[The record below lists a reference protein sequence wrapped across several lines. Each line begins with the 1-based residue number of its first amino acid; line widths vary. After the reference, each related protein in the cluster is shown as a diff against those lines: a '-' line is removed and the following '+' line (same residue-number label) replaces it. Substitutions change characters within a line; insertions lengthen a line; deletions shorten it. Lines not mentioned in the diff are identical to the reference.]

1 VNARRAQI
9 FVETTVSRCYG
20 LHRHYMVGT
29 TRDTVKQTDR
39 YLVIVPASEPALF
52 DYLAHRLEGDHRTDV
67 IVDRRHSPRQG
78 RPVLSSCHRVVVVR
92 CGARRQTAPAHL
104 PIAAVA
110 AERTH
115 MEETQIMDDRQRVD
129 RWLEESQYLMG
140 RLIPGFLDD
149 RERLKVKLEQT
160 EEECSRMR
168 MEILELR
175 KEVQGLQG
183 DVQFYKSEQAT
194 AIDTMS
200 GVMETLNHL
209 QRPLGDLYRRMQ
221 TAHPLGA
228 EMKV

>member
-1 VNARRAQI
+1 
-9 FVETTVSRCYG
+9 
-20 LHRHYMVGT
+20 MVDT
-29 TRDTVKQTDR
+29 TRDTVQQTDC

-52 DYLAHRLEGDHRTDV
+52 DYLTHRFDGDRRTEV
-67 IVDRRHSPRQG
+67 IVDRRHRPRQG

-92 CGARRQTAPAHL
+92 CGARRQTAPPHL
-104 PIAAVA
+104 PITAAA
-110 AERTH
+110 AERTL
-115 MEETQIMDDRQRVD
+115 MEETHIVDDRQRVD

-149 RERLKVKLEQT
+149 RERLKAKLEQT

-183 DVQFYKSEQAT
+183 DVQFYKSEQA
-194 AIDTMS
+194 AAVDTMA
-200 GVMETLNHL
+200 GVMDTLSQL
-209 QRPLGDLYRRMQ
+209 QRPLGELYRRMQ
-221 TAHPLGA
+221 TAHPIGA

>member
-1 VNARRAQI
+1 
-9 FVETTVSRCYG
+9 
-20 LHRHYMVGT
+20 MVDT
-29 TRDTVKQTDR
+29 TRDTVKQTNR

-52 DYLAHRLEGDHRTDV
+52 EYLVHRLNGDRCTEV
-67 IVDRRHSPRQG
+67 IVDRRHRPRPG

-92 CGARRQTAPAHL
+92 CGARRETAPPHL
-104 PIAAVA
+104 PITAVA

-175 KEVQGLQG
+175 KEIQGLQG
-183 DVQFYKSEQAT
+183 DVHFYKTEQSA
-194 AIDTMS
+194 AVDTMA
-200 GVMETLNHL
+200 GAMETLSQL
-209 QRPLGDLYRRMQ
+209 QRPLGELYRRMQ
-221 TAHPLGA
+221 TAHPIGA
-228 EMKV
+228 EMKI